1 MLHENSDSY
10 RQVDYS
16 VRSGVF
22 PRINGLLLSDT
33 APLVVKFT
41 VREHVDIGGT
51 LKYHMMLYDSYLVSI
66 MICVCSFFDI
76 HVFAATYTCNRFKGF
91 VSCARVYNYTYLV

>member
-1 MLHENSDSY
+1 M
-10 RQVDYS
+10 
-16 VRSGVF
+16 RSGVF

-66 MICVCSFFDI
+66 RICVCVYSSI
-76 HVFAATYTCNRFKGF
+76 RLMPHSHVIDLGG
-91 VSCARVYNYTYLV
+91 SCPARVYMYIRILFSIRLFCLE